1 IIIISSDNS
10 SDSNSS
16 SDLQSTDGPSSFD
29 TSTSEEI
36 VYSSSDIV
44 SNKGPSKSL
53 PKWYEDLKDEYIEEF
68 WFSKAGG
75 KKLKL
80 NLLSQRLKHLGHL
93 LQRLKHLTF
102 GVKIPTAMTGAEEK
116 KEKRKIRGGS

>member
-1 IIIISSDNS
+1 MSVCSDSS
-10 SDSNSS
+10 SDSNNS

-44 SNKGPSKSL
+44 SSKGPSKSL

-75 KKLKL
+75 KKTKAK
-80 NLLSQRLKHLGHL
+80 SSFSKAKASWSSSSKAKASGHL
-93 LQRLKHLTF
+93 LLRLKQHL
-102 GVKIPTAMTGAEEK
+102 KHSLSKAL
-116 KEKRKIRGGS
+116 